1 MSIEK
6 YIHIEFICSVL
17 KCAYNLQIWYVCKH
31 NNRYDK
37 HKKQFGANKSRLRK
51 MLERALLVAGA
62 NGNRKSDPMKEL
74 VDQVLMDGMV
84 IDLVDKTKSYIEPV

>member
-1 MSIEK
+1 
-6 YIHIEFICSVL
+6 
-17 KCAYNLQIWYVCKH
+17 
-31 NNRYDK
+31 
-37 HKKQFGANKSRLRK
+37 